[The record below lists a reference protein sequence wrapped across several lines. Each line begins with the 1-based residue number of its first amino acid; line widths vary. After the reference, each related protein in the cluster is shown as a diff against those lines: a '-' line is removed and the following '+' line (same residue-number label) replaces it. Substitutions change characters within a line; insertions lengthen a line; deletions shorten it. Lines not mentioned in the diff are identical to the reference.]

1 MNRIDRLH
9 AILVHLQSKKR
20 VTGQE
25 IADRFG
31 ISLRSVYRDVKAL
44 EESGVPVIGE
54 AGIGY
59 SIMEG
64 YRLPPIMF
72 TQEEA
77 TALLM
82 GVKLTEKF
90 TDDLTRRQIE
100 NALFKIKSVLRT
112 PDREHL
118 ETLAES
124 VVVATSRIPI
134 DDRFNK
140 FLGELQNAIVAGLVV
155 NLCYHTPYRENEAET
170 TRDIEPFGLCYYS
183 QAWHCFAWCR
193 MRGDYRDFKLSRIRD
208 LRLTGQTFS
217 RDQHP
222 SVSEYVEKM
231 VRQNNDVQEIKVLF
245 NPKVARYL
253 GEQKY
258 YFGYVSQE
266 TVGDKLRMTFLTGHP
281 EYMAR
286 WVLSFTDSAE
296 VESPDSFKELILKL
310 FKQLQNKLE
319 TSGNILT

>member
-82 GVKLTEKF
+82 GVKLTEQF
-90 TDDLTRRQIE
+90 TDEGTRRQIE

-118 ETLAES
+118 DVLSES
-124 VVVATSRIPI
+124 VVVATSRLPV
-134 DDRFNK
+134 DERFNK
-140 FLGELQNAIVAGLVV
+140 FLGELQKAIVAGLVV
-155 NLCYHTPYRENEAET
+155 HLCYHTPYRENEQET
-170 TRDIEPFGLCYYS
+170 YRDIEPIGLCYYG

-193 MRGDYRDFKLSRIRD
+193 MRKDYRDFKLARIRD
-208 LRLTGQTFS
+208 LRITEDRFC
-217 RDQHP
+217 RENHP
-222 SVSEYVEKM
+222 SVSEYIQRM
-231 VRQNNDVQEIKVLF
+231 ARQNDVQEIKVLF
-245 NPKVARYL
+245 DPKVARYL

-258 YFGYVSQE
+258 YFGFVSQE
-266 TVGDKLRMTFLTGHP
+266 PAGEKIRMTFLTGHP
-281 EYMAR
+281 EYMSR
-286 WVLSFTDSAE
+286 WILSFTDMAD
-296 VESPDSFKELILKL
+296 VESPDTFKELILKL
-310 FKQLQNKLE
+310 FGQLQKKL
-319 TSGNILT
+319 TPSANLLT

>member
-9 AILVHLQSKKR
+9 AILVHLQSKRR

-25 IADRFG
+25 LADRFG

-64 YRLPPIMF
+64 YRLPPVMF

-77 TALLM
+77 TAILM
-82 GVKLTEKF
+82 GVKLTERF
-90 TDDLTRRQIE
+90 TDEGTRRQIE

-112 PDREHL
+112 QDREHL
-118 ETLAES
+118 EQVSDT
-124 VVVATSRIPI
+124 VVVAAGRIPV
-134 DDRFNK
+134 DENFNK
-140 FLGELQNAIVAGLVV
+140 FLPDLQKAIINSTVVKLVYFAPYKEEAGEVSQ
-155 NLCYHTPYRENEAET
+155 RE
-170 TRDIEPFGLCYYS
+170 IEPFGLCYYG

-193 MRGDYRDFKLSRIRD
+193 LRNDYRDFKLTRIRD
-208 LRLTGQTFS
+208 LQVCSDKFN

-222 SVSEYVEKM
+222 SLQEYLQRMRKQGEL
-231 VRQNNDVQEIKVLF
+231 QEVKICF
-245 NPKVARYL
+245 EGSIARYL

-258 YFGYVSQE
+258 YYGFVSQE
-266 TVGDKLRMTFLTGHP
+266 PMGDKVCMTFLTGHM
-281 EYMAR
+281 EFLGR
-286 WVLSFTDSAE
+286 WLLSFTDLCE
-296 VESPDSFKELILKL
+296 VISPEPFKDLVYTLIG
-310 FKQLQNKLE
+310 QLQKKLPV
-319 TSGNILT
+319 

>member
-9 AILVHLQSKKR
+9 AILVHLQSKRR

-64 YRLPPIMF
+64 YRLPPVMF

-77 TALLM
+77 AALLM
-82 GVKLTEKF
+82 GVKLTERF
-90 TDDLTRRQIE
+90 TDELTRKQIE
-100 NALFKIKSVLRT
+100 NALFKIKSVLRA
-112 PDREHL
+112 PDREHIEQL
-118 ETLAES
+118 S
-124 VVVATSRIPI
+124 DNVVVTASRLPQ
-134 DDRFNK
+134 DEGFNK
-140 FLGELQNAIVAGLVV
+140 YLSDLQKAIVAGRVV
-155 NLCYHTPYRENEAET
+155 HLSYHTPYREHEQDT
-170 TRDIEPFGLCYYS
+170 YRDVEPFGLCYYG

-193 MRGDYRDFKLSRIRD
+193 MRKDYRDFKLTRIRD
-208 LRLTGQTFS
+208 LRLSEDTFY

-222 SVSEYVEKM
+222 SLQEYLGRM
-231 VRQNNDVQEIKVLF
+231 VRSNNEVQEVNVLF
-245 NPKVARYL
+245 DKSVVRHL

-258 YFGYVSQE
+258 YYGFVRQE
-266 TVGDKLRMTFLTGHP
+266 FTGDMVRMTFLTGHP
-281 EYMAR
+281 EYMAH
-286 WVLSFTDSAE
+286 WLFSFADLVE
-296 VESPDSFKELILKL
+296 VETPDSMKQLILKL
-310 FKQLQNKLE
+310 FNRLKKKLSTAA
-319 TSGNILT
+319 TS

>member
-1 MNRIDRLH
+1 
-9 AILVHLQSKKR
+9 

-64 YRLPPIMF
+64 YRLPPVMF

-77 TALLM
+77 SAILM
-82 GVKLTEKF
+82 GVKLTERF
-90 TDDLTRRQIE
+90 TDELTRKQIE
-100 NALFKIKSVLRT
+100 NALFKIKSVLRA

-118 ETLAES
+118 EQLS
-124 VVVATSRIPI
+124 DNVVVTASRLPV
-134 DDRFNK
+134 DEGFNK
-140 FLGELQNAIVAGLVV
+140 YLSDLQKAIVVGRVV
-155 NLCYHTPYRENEAET
+155 HVSYHTPYREDEQET
-170 TRDIEPFGLCYYS
+170 YRDIEPFGLCYYG

-193 MRGDYRDFKLSRIRD
+193 MRKDYRDFKLTRIKD
-208 LRLTGQTFS
+208 LRVTSDSFS
-217 RDQHP
+217 RDLHP
-222 SVSEYVEKM
+222 SLQEYLGRM
-231 VRQNNDVQEIKVLF
+231 VRSNNEVQEVRVLF
-245 NPKVARYL
+245 DKAVVRHL

-258 YFGYVSQE
+258 YYGFVSQE
-266 TVGDKLRMTFLTGHP
+266 FLADQVRMTFLTGHP

-286 WVLSFTDSAE
+286 WLFSFSDRVE
-296 VESPDSFKELILKL
+296 VESPDSMKEHIMNLLTRLQKKL
-310 FKQLQNKLE
+310 CTPV
-319 TSGNILT
+319 TS